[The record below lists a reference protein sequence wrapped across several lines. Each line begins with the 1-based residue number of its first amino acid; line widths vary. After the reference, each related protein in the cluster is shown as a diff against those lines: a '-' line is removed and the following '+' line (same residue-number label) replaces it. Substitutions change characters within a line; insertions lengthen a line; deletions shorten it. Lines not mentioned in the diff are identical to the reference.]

1 MTVFALQFFPTPQ
14 SVGVGSL
21 VNGHLDGLESGGGV
35 SGAGA
40 ELEADD
46 HVKSCLLSLRGD
58 TFALKVHSK
67 LKKQS
72 LCKIPLSLYC

>member
-1 MTVFALQFFPTPQ
+1 MTVCALQFFPTPQ

-58 TFALKVHSK
+58 TLALKVHSK
-67 LKKQS
+67 LKKTESMQD
-72 LCKIPLSLYC
+72 PL